1 MHDNVIAERIICPP
15 PSPCPPL
22 IFKKSIFLLVWT
34 LYDSFLKKKF
44 PIFCMNGLLIG
55 RFQPFHLGHLE
66 ALQFALSKVD
76 KLWVG
81 LGSSNKPIEKNN
93 PFSAEERKQMIL
105 SSIDDSMKNKI
116 TIYFIPDVDN
126 HVKWI
131 EKIDTIVPNF
141 DIIFSNDPLTDHLYS
156 KRTVQVIS
164 IPFLKRDQLSGTR
177 IRDLIKSDQKWDDL
191 VPSETKIFLENLDVQ
206 NRLEIL

>member
-1 MHDNVIAERIICPP
+1 
-15 PSPCPPL
+15 
-22 IFKKSIFLLVWT
+22 
-34 LYDSFLKKKF
+34 
-44 PIFCMNGLLIG
+44 MNGLLIG

-76 KLWVG
+76 KLWLG
-81 LGSSNKPIEKNN
+81 LGSSNKPIEQNN
-93 PFSAEERKQMIL
+93 PFSAEERKKMIL

-131 EKIDTIVPNF
+131 EKIDTIVPKF
-141 DIIFSNDPLTDHLYS
+141 DIVFSNDPLTDHLYS

-177 IRDLIKSDQKWDDL
+177 IRNLIKSDQKWDDL
-191 VPSETKIFLENLDVQ
+191 IPNGTKILLENLDVK

>member
-1 MHDNVIAERIICPP
+1 
-15 PSPCPPL
+15 
-22 IFKKSIFLLVWT
+22 
-34 LYDSFLKKKF
+34 
-44 PIFCMNGLLIG
+44 MNGLLIG

-76 KLWVG
+76 KLWLG

-93 PFSAEERKQMIL
+93 PFSADERKKMIV
-105 SSIDDSMKNKI
+105 SSISDSLKNKI
-116 TIYFIPDVDN
+116 TIYFIPDLDN

-131 EKIDTIVPNF
+131 EKIDTIVPTF
-141 DIIFSNDPLTDHLYS
+141 DIVFSNDPLTDHLYS
-156 KRTVQVIS
+156 KRSVQVMT

-191 VPSETKIFLENLDVQ
+191 VPSGTKLILENLNAQ
-206 NRLEIL
+206 SRLKIL

>member
-1 MHDNVIAERIICPP
+1 
-15 PSPCPPL
+15 
-22 IFKKSIFLLVWT
+22 
-34 LYDSFLKKKF
+34 
-44 PIFCMNGLLIG
+44 MNGLLIG

-81 LGSSNKPIEKNN
+81 LGSSNKSIEKNN
-93 PFSAEERKQMIL
+93 PFSAEERKEMIL

-131 EKIDTIVPNF
+131 EKIDTIVPKF
-141 DIIFSNDPLTDHLYS
+141 DIVFSNDPLTDHLYS

-177 IRDLIKSDQKWDDL
+177 IRNLIKSDQKWDDL
-191 VPSETKIFLENLDVQ
+191 IPNGTKILLENLDVK